1 MKNIENLRTS
11 LKGKN
16 TIIKG
21 KGSVLMK
28 IPSKSR
34 FSCVHL
40 FKNQRFVTTRLFRR
54 RKRANGSRKRANGG
68 RKRANGGRHLEN
80 ELPKTSGNKKK
91 LPAAINAAGSL
102 RKFVR

>member
-54 RKRANGSRKRANGG
+54 RKRANGSRKRANGSW
-68 RKRANGGRHLEN
+68 KQQPAPEN

>member
-40 FKNQRFVTTRLFRR
+40 FKNQRFVTTRLFRQPEKSKWQPEKSKWR
-54 RKRANGSRKRANGG
+54 
-68 RKRANGGRHLEN
+68 
-80 ELPKTSGNKKK
+80 PKKSKWQPET
-91 LPAAINAAGSL
+91 AAGAG
-102 RKFVR
+102 K

>member
-11 LKGKN
+11 LKGKIA
-16 TIIKG
+16 IIKG
-21 KGSVLMK
+21 KCSDLIK
-28 IPSKSR
+28 ILSKCR
-34 FSCVHL
+34 FSCVHF
-40 FKNQRFVTTRLFRR
+40 FKNRRFVTTRLFRR

-80 ELPKTSGNKKK
+80 ELPKTSSNKKK
-91 LPAAINAAGSL
+91 LSAAINAAGSL

>member
-68 RKRANGGRHLEN
+68 RHLEN

-102 RKFVR
+102 

>member
-1 MKNIENLRTS
+1 MEMKNIENLRTS

-54 RKRANGSRKRANGG
+54 RKRANGG

>member
-11 LKGKN
+11 LKGKIA
-16 TIIKG
+16 IIKG
-21 KGSVLMK
+21 KCSDLIK
-28 IPSKSR
+28 ILSKCR
-34 FSCVHL
+34 FSCVHF
-40 FKNQRFVTTRLFRR
+40 FKNRRFVTTRLFRR
-54 RKRANGSRKRANGG
+54 RKRANGG

-80 ELPKTSGNKKK
+80 ELTKTSGNKKK

>member
-40 FKNQRFVTTRLFRR
+40 FKNRRFVTTRLFRR
-54 RKRANGSRKRANGG
+54 RKRANGSRKQQPAP
-68 RKRANGGRHLEN
+68 EN